1 VRRLRIYNPAFYCEV
16 TIRAQNGDFLFNPND
31 IELRERICGLFAEGV
46 DKTGVAIFIFHFMS
60 NHYHGLYGFASPAQ
74 MTAFLAYLHGNLA
87 RLANESEGRIGT
99 FWRRA
104 KVCMVTRDAATVATR
119 FKYIMG
125 QAVKAN
131 ICLHP
136 GQFPGASAVDALLYG
151 TKLIGR
157 KVNQTQRSRDSLR
170 LVDGAKEDSEYET
183 MVEVPLAVPHC
194 WADLS
199 EDELRKLYQGFAEEL
214 ARPNAGQVEERLSK
228 RAAKRKP
235 RKPERVAGPEPEP
248 TQTHELAEPTPE
260 PLPDGAP
267 QYHGNCLTLEI
278 TDDQQTFPTQDQ
290 PPAELVPKPEAL
302 PEALPEPT
310 PEPSPEAAADRKFQ
324 PQSDAE
330 LTPPAKVV
338 VPERKGEDGGLY
350 RHGKLKPK
358 AYEGVKKRGKF
369 PMLLSVN
376 PRLVEEFEESYKL
389 AVQEYY
395 AAKRSWRSKSKL
407 RDGSLHAAAITLP
420 AWMLLGTLPLSL
432 RD

>member
-1 VRRLRIYNPAFYCEV
+1 
-16 TIRAQNGDFLFNPND
+16 
-31 IELRERICGLFAEGV
+31 
-46 DKTGVAIFIFHFMS
+46 
-60 NHYHGLYGFASPAQ
+60 
-74 MTAFLAYLHGNLA
+74 
-87 RLANESEGRIGT
+87 
-99 FWRRA
+99 
-104 KVCMVTRDAATVATR
+104 MVTRDAATVATR

-199 EDELRKLYQGFAEEL
+199 EAELRKLYLGFAEEL
-214 ARPNAGQVEERLSK
+214 ARPNAGQVEERVSK
-228 RAAKRKP
+228 RVSKRKP

-248 TQTHELAEPTPE
+248 PQAHEPAEPTPE
-260 PLPDGAP
+260 PVPDGAP
-267 QYHGNCLTLEI
+267 QYHGNCLMHEI
-278 TDDQQTFPTQDQ
+278 TEDQPSSPPQDQ
-290 PPAELVPKPEAL
+290 PPAEPLADPDPQPKAPSESQPEDA
-302 PEALPEPT
+302 PEL
-310 PEPSPEAAADRKFQ
+310 Q
-324 PQSDAE
+324 PQPSSTPA
-330 LTPPAKVV
+330 LAPPAKVV
-338 VPERKGEDGGLY
+338 VPERKAEDGGLY

-376 PRLVEEFEESYKL
+376 PRLVAEFEASYKL
-389 AVQEYY
+389 AVQEYH